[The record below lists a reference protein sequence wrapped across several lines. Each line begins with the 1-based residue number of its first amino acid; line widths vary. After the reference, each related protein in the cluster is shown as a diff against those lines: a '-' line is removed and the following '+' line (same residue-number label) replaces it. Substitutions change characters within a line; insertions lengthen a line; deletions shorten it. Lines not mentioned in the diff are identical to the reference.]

1 MKNKC
6 SPGGQPRDAEN
17 QNETMIFENVTYQ
30 IGTMKK
36 HNAMIFLFF
45 ILFFLISL
53 TSSAEN
59 PIRIHLDTDQK
70 PVNLVGDL
78 FTIDRIIPLE
88 TTPDNLIG
96 TISKLQI
103 KNDTMY
109 IFSRKTV
116 MLFRIT
122 GEYIGS
128 LGKIGNGPGE
138 MVLPTDFSVHPN
150 GVQIAMLD
158 NVKEELFFYNNNGK
172 FIFSQKTGL
181 SYIAH
186 FTWYKPDVFI
196 FSSNFKSQGEKNFS
210 VYLSDLKKNNSRGF
224 LNFDPSINGIFL
236 MNHCQYSQY
245 RSDQFITRDFDNTVY
260 KLGSG
265 DIPAPYIN
273 IAFNSGTIQKE
284 DLLRFSGK
292 PYDFID
298 WKHKNKMCDLGNFNE
313 FDRYYAITYFK
324 GNLKHT
330 QIISKKTGTHYKI
343 NHSANL
349 SDPISEFLPVW
360 AYKDYLIMVAEPF
373 VLKQKIKQIPPTIKT
388 KLGKNYETLLKIA
401 NQVNDEDNPLIIFLA
416 YNDDK

>member
-1 MKNKC
+1 MSNLLSLVKV
-6 SPGGQPRDAEN
+6 A
-17 QNETMIFENVTYQ
+17 
-30 IGTMKK
+30 
-36 HNAMIFLFF
+36 F
-45 ILFFLISL
+45 ILFPIAVFGY
-53 TSSAEN
+53 N
-59 PIRIHLDTDQK
+59 PKKIHLDTDLK
-70 PVNLVGDL
+70 SINLVGDL
-78 FTIDRIIPLE
+78 FNIEKVIPLE

-96 TISKLQI
+96 TIFKLQV

-128 LGKIGNGPGE
+128 VGKIGNGPGE

-150 GVQIAMLD
+150 GGQVAMLD
-158 NVKEELFFYNNNGK
+158 NVKEELFFYNNIGK
-172 FIFSQKTGL
+172 FISSQKTGL

-196 FSSNFKSQGEKNFS
+196 FSSNFRSQGEKSFS
-210 VYLSDLKKNNSRGF
+210 VYLSDFKKNNSRGF
-224 LNFDPSINGIFL
+224 LNFDPSVNGIFM

-245 RSDQFITRDFDNTVY
+245 RGDQFITRDFDNSVY
-260 KLGSG
+260 KLDSG

-273 IAFNSGTIQKE
+273 ITFNSGTIQQA
-284 DLLRFSGK
+284 DLIRFSGR

-298 WKHKNKMCDLGNFNE
+298 WKNKNKKCDLGNFNE
-313 FDRYYAITYFK
+313 FDSYYAITYFK
-324 GNLKHT
+324 GDLKHT
-330 QIISKKTGTHYKI
+330 QIISKKTGAHYKI

-349 SDPISEFLPVW
+349 SDPISDFLPVW

-373 VLKQKIKQIPPTIKT
+373 VLKQKIKQIPPTIKA
-388 KLGKNYETLLKIA
+388 KLGKNYEALLKIA